1 MAKEVSNLFRAD
13 YGIGITG
20 YASPVP
26 EQNIPHLFAFIAIS
40 KNNKIMLSKKII
52 ASGKEPAEVQLYFTH
67 QAINLLTSVL
77 KKK

>member
-1 MAKEVSNLFRAD
+1 
-13 YGIGITG
+13 
-20 YASPVP
+20 VP